1 MNLSIVNSIAE
12 NLAEYMIERGVV
24 GGDGFD
30 NVYPNDT
37 TPSYDLPEAYLE
49 ILGNGPLYTK
59 VSQAGLQNY
68 TLMLI
73 TNAKLLSIGST
84 NTVRETYLLNLIDD
98 FFSEE
103 LVLGKYH
110 YSIDK
115 NNMVYSGKSL
125 TDGYS
130 TKIININVKI
140 Y

>member
-1 MNLSIVNSIAE
+1 MSLSIINSIAE
-12 NLAEYMIERGVV
+12 YLAEYMIEQGVV

-37 TPSYDLPEAYLE
+37 TPSSDLPDAYLE
-49 ILGNGPLYTK
+49 ILGNGPLNTR
-59 VSQAGLQNY
+59 VSQSGLKNY

-73 TNAKLLSIGST
+73 INVKLLSVGST
-84 NTVRETYLLNLIDD
+84 NTIRETYLLDLIDD
-98 FFSEE
+98 FFSEM
-103 LVLGKYH
+103 LILGRFH
-110 YSIDK
+110 YSVDK

-125 TDGYS
+125 IDGYS